1 MKRNKIAMLLAMAL
15 TVTQSVVVP
24 VAAEELT
31 ADVEQ
36 EVEMSQDDA
45 DAEAAVESEGAASE
59 DAEVNIQEDEFSV
72 GDGEDAEIQEEA
84 EETQNV
90 DFTAGDES
98 IEAVGEEES
107 KYSLMY
113 DFMDGHTG
121 NGTMLPN
128 SQMTISTS
136 VYHSDED
143 GDETISEAYK
153 LELQSIPIL
162 LYRSHYQVHL
172 FPHLSLYK

>member
-1 MKRNKIAMLLAMAL
+1 MQKSRKKRKKRRMWILQPEMKA
-15 TVTQSVVVP
+15 T
-24 VAAEELT
+24 
-31 ADVEQ
+31 
-36 EVEMSQDDA
+36 
-45 DAEAAVESEGAASE
+45 
-59 DAEVNIQEDEFSV
+59 
-72 GDGEDAEIQEEA
+72 
-84 EETQNV
+84 
-90 DFTAGDES
+90 
-98 IEAVGEEES
+98 EAVGEEES

-153 LELQSIPIL
+153 LELKPMD
-162 LYRSHYQVHL
+162 R
-172 FPHLSLYK
+172 